1 MGDKFR
7 VTIEA
12 TEEQLKME
20 DLKMEDPWRIFR
32 IMAEFVDGFH
42 ELSKIGPAVTI
53 FGSARTKKT
62 HRWYKACDE
71 TAKLLSKQGYAII
84 TGGGP
89 GAMEAGNKGATEAG
103 GLSIGLN
110 IDLPFEQKPNPYI
123 NKLVN
128 FHYFFCRKV
137 MFLKYAKAFIIFP
150 GGFGTLDEL
159 FESLTLK
166 QTRRMPK
173 LPVIFYGSEFWTGL
187 VDWLR
192 DSMLKAG
199 NIDAEDLDLFQI
211 VDSPKDVLKIV
222 NDFYKTPQKGKKKK
236 LIKKK

>member
-1 MGDKFR
+1 MG
-7 VTIEA
+7 
-12 TEEQLKME
+12 
-20 DLKMEDPWRIFR
+20 
-32 IMAEFVDGFH
+32 EFVDGIENLH
-42 ELSKIGPAVTI
+42 DVGPAVSI